1 MDGAE
6 QGGPGLV
13 VEDDDDRGGRQVGV
27 GQRSALRRSDVF
39 ETSIKTYLVRGQD
52 VELVDVE
59 EPLCQD
65 CLMRRQADW

>member
-27 GQRSALRRSDVF
+27 GQRPALRRSDVF

-65 CLMRRQADW
+65 CLMRRQADR